1 MRTNKCFRFQR
12 EMDRTTTA
20 VCILQLIL
28 LYSLAHAA
36 AERHDHKPG
45 CGEMER
51 DILLG
56 FKRRLMDPA
65 SILSSWHGEECCSWR
80 GVGCDARTGHVVRL
94 DLGPSMYNGFGLPS
108 LSGDI
113 DPSLANLTHL
123 THLDLSFNFVNLE
136 PFLPSI
142 GSLTELVY
150 LNLSFIFLSPGKLPH
165 LGNLSRLRYLD
176 LSCSK
181 GLEID
186 DLQWLSGLSSLQL
199 LDLSEISFDKVGDW
213 LTSINMV
220 PTLAVLRLAG
230 CDLPA
235 AGMTTSRNNLTSLAI
250 LDLSNNGLH
259 SALPEYWWFNMTD
272 LVFLDLHTN
281 SFHGRIPSSL
291 GNMTSLEVLYMNDN
305 ELQGEIPAALGNI
318 CNLRTLDLS
327 VNNIT
332 GGIRELVE
340 GWSRCGTVGLEE
352 LNLKHNNLSGGLTPR
367 IAHLRRLGKF
377 SLSHNRMSG
386 TIPKEIGQLSR
397 LESLDLSFNAFDGVV
412 SEAHFVHL
420 WRLKALSLIS
430 NSLVLNLSS
439 LWIPP
444 FQLQILGL
452 GSCRLGLD
460 IPPWLRTQKNLSEL
474 SLSDA
479 GIVGSVPGWFWNL
492 AANMS
497 LLDLSNNMI
506 IGRLPRFFKF
516 YSAYMVSLSSNQFEG
531 PLPGFPAEM
540 AYLDLSYNL
549 FSGTIPPGFMETM
562 HRLTSLLLS
571 NNLLHGTIPS
581 SICNSTTLH
590 VLDLSNNSITGGL
603 PACQGKSPFPGLEI
617 LNLANNNL
625 SGKIPD
631 SIGQLGSLQKLHLNH
646 NSLSGKI
653 PLALRNCKFL
663 ISIDL
668 GENRLSGHIPAWI
681 GDDLSLL
688 MILRLHSNMF
698 FGSIPPQLMCL
709 SSLQILDLA
718 HNDLSGPIPQ
728 SVGNLSAMIKKQEQ
742 TIYVVES
749 TIFFVYSMIGE
760 YPISHQE
767 SLLLDTKGRALQ
779 YEKIL
784 ILVKSIDFS
793 NNKLNGEIPVELT
806 DLVQLQSLNLS
817 SNQFI
822 GRIPEKIG
830 NLKSLESLDLSK
842 NRLSGAIPSSMSMLS
857 ALNHLNLSDNNFSGR
872 IPSGNQLQTL
882 DDPTIY
888 VGNNNLCGFPLKKKC
903 PGEETPQAPVSAGG
917 NDGSADNNIIEILW
931 FYLGAV
937 FGLIVGV
944 WAVFGILILKKNWR
958 IAYFQFIDQDEDD
971 IDDGAKKEEDGASVH
986 VNVQDAPKILR
997 TGS

>member
-1 MRTNKCFRFQR
+1 
-12 EMDRTTTA
+12 MDRPTMA
-20 VCILQLIL
+20 VCMLHLLL
-28 LYSLAHAA
+28 LYFLPHAA
-36 AERHDHKPG
+36 AERHHKPG
-45 CGEMER
+45 CSEMER
-51 DILLG
+51 DILWN
-56 FKRRLMDPA
+56 FKQRLMDPA
-65 SILSSWHGEECCSWR
+65 NVLSSWHGDDCCGWR

-94 DLGPSMYNGFGLPS
+94 DLGPSMCDGFSLPS
-108 LSGDI
+108 LTGDI

-123 THLDLSFNFVNLE
+123 SHLDLSFNFVNLE

-142 GSLTELVY
+142 GKLTELVY
-150 LNLSFIFLSPGKLPH
+150 LNLSFIFLSPGKLPP
-165 LGNLSRLRYLD
+165 LGNLSSLRYLD
-176 LSCSK
+176 LGSSG

-186 DLQWLSGLSSLQL
+186 NLRWLSGLSSLQL
-199 LDLSEISFDKVGDW
+199 LDLSEISLDKVADW
-213 LTSINMV
+213 LTPINMV

-230 CDLPA
+230 CSLPA
-235 AGMTTSRNNLTSLAI
+235 SRTTSISHINLTSLAI

-259 SALPEYWWFNMTD
+259 SALPDRLFNTTN
-272 LVFLDLHTN
+272 LEFLDLHTN
-281 SFHGRIPSSL
+281 SFYGRIPSSL

-305 ELQGEIPAALGNI
+305 ELQGEIPATLGNI
-318 CNLRTLDLS
+318 CSLRTLDLS

-332 GGIRELVE
+332 GGISELVE
-340 GWSRCGTVGLEE
+340 GWSRCGTVELEE

-367 IAHLRRLGKF
+367 IAYLRRLRKF
-377 SLSHNRMSG
+377 SLDHNRMSG

-412 SEAHFVHL
+412 SEAHFIHL
-420 WRLKALSLIS
+420 GRLKALSLIS

-452 GSCRLGLD
+452 GSCRLGPD
-460 IPPWLRTQKNLSEL
+460 IPPWLRTQKNLLEM

-479 GIVGSVPGWFWNL
+479 SIVGSVPGWFWNL
-492 AANMS
+492 AANIS

-516 YSAYMVSLSSNQFEG
+516 HSAYMVSLSSNRFEG
-531 PLPGFPAEM
+531 PLPSVSAEM
-540 AYLDLSYNL
+540 VYLDLSNNL

-562 HRLTSLLLS
+562 HKSTSLLLS

-581 SICNSTTLH
+581 SICNSTNLH
-590 VLDLSNNSITGGL
+590 VLDLSNNFITGGL
-603 PACQGKSPFPGLEI
+603 PACHGKSSLPGLEI

-631 SIGQLGSLQKLHLNH
+631 SIGHLGSLQKLHLNH
-646 NSLSGKI
+646 NSLFGEI
-653 PLALRNCKFL
+653 PSALRNCRFF

-668 GENRLSGHIPAWI
+668 GENRLSGRIPAWI
-681 GDDLSLL
+681 GDHLSFL

-698 FGSIPPQLMCL
+698 FGHIPPQLMCL

-728 SVGNLSAMIKKQEQ
+728 SVGNLSAMIKKQEP
-742 TIYVVES
+742 TIYVEES
-749 TIFFVYSMIGE
+749 TLFFVYSMIGE

-767 SLLLDTKGRALQ
+767 SLLLDLKGRELQ

-793 NNKLNGEIPVELT
+793 DNKLDGEIPAELT

-817 SNQFI
+817 NNQFI
-822 GRIPEKIG
+822 GKIPEKIG

-842 NRLSGAIPSSMSMLS
+842 NRLSGTIPSSMSMLS
-857 ALNHLNLSDNNFSGR
+857 SLNHLNLSDNNLSGR

-888 VGNNNLCGFPLKKKC
+888 MGNDNLCGFPLAQKC
-903 PGEETPQAPVSAGG
+903 PGEETSQAPVSTGG
-917 NDGSADNNIIEILW
+917 NDGADNNIIEILW
-931 FYLGAV
+931 FYIGAV
-937 FGLIVGV
+937 LGFVVGV

-958 IAYFQFIDQDEDD
+958 IAYFRYIDRVYDKFYVAIALMFIRL
-971 IDDGAKKEEDGASVH
+971 KKKTS
-986 VNVQDAPKILR
+986 
-997 TGS
+997 